1 MLASL
6 CPLDL
11 VFLYFLN
18 EKKIQ
23 TSYPSNVKEF
33 ERCNA
38 SWIDHLRVFK
48 YSELAQRMPLLAGIV
63 ASTQRISR
71 RAGLGPLTNQ
81 QRL

>member
-1 MLASL
+1 MDHVSTPNQKTDLLPMLASL

-48 YSELAQRMPLLAGIV
+48 YSELAQRMPVRV
-63 ASTQRISR
+63 AE
-71 RAGLGPLTNQ
+71 AYPL
-81 QRL
+81 